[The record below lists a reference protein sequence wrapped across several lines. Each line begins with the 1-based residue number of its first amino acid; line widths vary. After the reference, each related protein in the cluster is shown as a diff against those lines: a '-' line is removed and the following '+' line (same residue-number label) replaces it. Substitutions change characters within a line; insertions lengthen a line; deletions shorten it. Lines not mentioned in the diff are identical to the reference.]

1 MRTKTHKTTVTPPDD
16 DITPEQRQALID
28 YADDVIRCRSGMGP
42 DWPTDWVQSLLIDWS
57 RAGSRWT
64 GPDHLLHQLR
74 NQRGPRWLIE
84 RTSR

>member
-16 DITPEQRQALID
+16 DITPEQRQAIID
-28 YADDVIRCRSGMGP
+28 YAAWKMSSRCDGGC
-42 DWPTDWVQSLLIDWS
+42 DWVSSLLVDWN

-64 GPDHLLHQLR
+64 GPYHLLHQLR